1 MIKINDFQIIEN
13 GDKLAINVETNIGS
27 TITSILLWN
36 NETFKD
42 ESQSIS
48 LNYKLEQI
56 NNKEIFIVNASEIQ
70 IDSFKDIYFIEVESD
85 YENEEDECNT
95 CGTPA
100 LGITYSLLSY
110 YNCLLNYVLENKN
123 SNCNDCNNSYI
134 NKTAITINLLIDS
147 IEKGIETGYYS
158 EAIDMLE
165 ELKKLCNLKNCT
177 NCEKVN
183 CSKCSKFKQQ

>member
-13 GDKLAINVETNIGS
+13 GDKLAINVETNTGS
-27 TITSILLWN
+27 IITSILLWN
-36 NETFKD
+36 NDTFKD
-42 ESQSIS
+42 DSKSIS

-56 NNKEIFIVNASEIQ
+56 NNKEIFIINASEIQ
-70 IDSFKDIYFIEVESD
+70 INNFEDIYFIEVKSN
-85 YENEEDECNT
+85 YENEDDECDT

-100 LGITYSLLSY
+100 IGITYNLLSY
-110 YNCLLNYVLENKN
+110 YNCLLNYVLENKD
-123 SNCNDCNNSYI
+123 SNCSDCNNSYI

-158 EAIDMLE
+158 EVIDMLQ

-177 NCEKVN
+177 NCKKIN